1 MSLTLKLNFPT
12 LDLKIESPMNS
23 PTFPTLCLDFDDDTD
38 SESDSS
44 LCDEMMENPEYC
56 DKQGPS
62 KINDFIFLGSEA
74 HASNIDVLRENGI
87 NFILNVATGLKNHF
101 EDELVYRNLP
111 VKDVCETE
119 IGDIFN
125 ESFKFI
131 EEVKRRNGK
140 VLIHCQAGVSRSV
153 TITTAYLMKTEGL
166 GVDAALKK
174 VKETR
179 KCASPNFGF
188 MVKLMA
194 FEDST

>member
-1 MSLTLKLNFPT
+1 M
-12 LDLKIESPMNS
+12 KIESPINS
-23 PTFPTLCLDFDDDTD
+23 PTLPTLCLDFDDDSDT
-38 SESDSS
+38 ESDSS

-74 HASNIDVLRENGI
+74 HASNIDILRENEIG
-87 NFILNVATGLKNHF
+87 FILNVATGLTNHF
-101 EDELVYRNLP
+101 EDELNYMNLP
-111 VKDVCETE
+111 IKDVCESNIGGIFTE
-119 IGDIFN
+119 AF
-125 ESFKFI
+125 SFI
-131 EEVKRRNGK
+131 EGVKRRNGK

-188 MVKLMA
+188 MVKLME
-194 FEDST
+194 FEFENSN